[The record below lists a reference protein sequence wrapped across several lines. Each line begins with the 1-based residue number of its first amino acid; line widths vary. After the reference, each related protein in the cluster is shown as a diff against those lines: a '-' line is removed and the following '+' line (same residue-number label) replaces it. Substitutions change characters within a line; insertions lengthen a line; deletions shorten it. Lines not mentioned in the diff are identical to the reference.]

1 MLLIY
6 YWLYC
11 YSGCYMVHPTHGEH
25 WLPKLYGLSLCFTDN
40 DQISVTLSVQENL
53 DDNLFSSHIKYA
65 IWNFVA

>member
-1 MLLIY
+1 
-6 YWLYC
+6 
-11 YSGCYMVHPTHGEH
+11 MVHPTHGEH